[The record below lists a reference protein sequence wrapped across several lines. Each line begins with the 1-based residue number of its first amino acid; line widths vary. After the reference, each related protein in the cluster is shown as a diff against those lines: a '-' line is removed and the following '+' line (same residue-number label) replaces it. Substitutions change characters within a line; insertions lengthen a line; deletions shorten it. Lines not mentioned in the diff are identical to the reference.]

1 MPIWPNIFYS
11 NYAEKTDNNNIIII
25 IILIIINIETWCAI
39 DMKEKN
45 TECNDSDTVGYKDS
59 NGCKATHFLL
69 YNQLLFHTFFS
80 WLATKRII
88 TINK

>member
-11 NYAEKTDNNNIIII
+11 NYAEKTDNNNNIIII

-69 YNQLLFHTFFS
+69 YNQLFISYLFFLVGH
-80 WLATKRII
+80 KKNNN
-88 TINK
+88 NK